1 MFEARLVQGELLKKI
16 LEAIRE
22 LVTEANFEVSSSG
35 LSLQAM
41 DSSHVS
47 LVALSL
53 RSDGFEHFR
62 TDRAFSM
69 GMNLNSMSK
78 MLRCAG
84 RDDIITMKAEETA
97 DTVSFLFESPTQD
110 RVSEFELKLMDISS
124 ENLGIP
130 ETEYAAS
137 VRMPAPEFQRICRD
151 LSTIGDTV
159 EMSVTKDGI
168 RFATAGD
175 IGNASVICRQNT
187 AVDRS
192 DDQTV
197 IDMNEPVALTFA
209 LRYLNSFTKATGLA
223 SAVLPVI
230 VEYRIAEMGY
240 VRYYLAPKIEDEEMD
255 N

>member
-1 MFEARLVQGELLKKI
+1 MIGAPCQHRFDHCPTRVERCVDPWLHSCPSPPLPTQI

-97 DTVSFLFESPTQD
+97 DTVSFLFESP
-110 RVSEFELKLMDISS
+110 SKL
-124 ENLGIP
+124 
-130 ETEYAAS
+130 
-137 VRMPAPEFQRICRD
+137 VF
-151 LSTIGDTV
+151 
-159 EMSVTKDGI
+159 
-168 RFATAGD
+168 
-175 IGNASVICRQNT
+175 
-187 AVDRS
+187 
-192 DDQTV
+192 
-197 IDMNEPVALTFA
+197 
-209 LRYLNSFTKATGLA
+209 
-223 SAVLPVI
+223 
-230 VEYRIAEMGY
+230 
-240 VRYYLAPKIEDEEMD
+240 
-255 N
+255 